1 MICRRYPM
9 PASMT
14 SLAVSGEIPISGA
27 GRGGWQCGH
36 AQAGTSAPFGDLI
49 SPDCRPE
56 LLMAPVTAC
65 HEIAKGSQYIRYV
78 SYKIRRY
85 QKGLKNDPVV
95 PLEKKTGLVLIYTL
109 FLMRY

>member
-1 MICRRYPM
+1 M

-65 HEIAKGSQYIRYV
+65 HEIAKGSEYIRYV

-85 QKGLKNDPVV
+85 QKGLKKMI
-95 PLEKKTGLVLIYTL
+95 LLSHLKKKTGLVLIYTL
-109 FLMRY
+109 F